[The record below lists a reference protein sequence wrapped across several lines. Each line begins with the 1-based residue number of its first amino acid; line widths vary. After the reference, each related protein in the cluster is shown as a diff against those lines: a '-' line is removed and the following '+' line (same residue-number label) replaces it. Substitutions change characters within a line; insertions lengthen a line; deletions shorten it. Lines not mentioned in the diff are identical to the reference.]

1 MDRKQLWIDFTA
13 SGLIPQPNQA
23 TQDRVFGTLAE
34 QKRGYEVYKVVH
46 ATLTSNADRE
56 IDYDNW
62 SQIVRN
68 QPTNLRPLL
77 SLKANV
83 KACADCVP
91 VLCYFFL
98 NIHLSGKSQVDGVVA
113 AELNNTVTF
122 AYISEAKRILHDIYL
137 NTWTRPLSKS
147 EDQGSNPIVGGIS
160 ERLLELSMGTLADGV
175 DLFKTNQNDTKSYG
189 DFILMCLPNNLW
201 ISVKTK
207 FSRERLLSSGF
218 SNDLVGAGFFTDI
231 DGFTAID
238 KIRNYKK
245 AGCLAIYL
253 PDTPVDPEQFS
264 QQINTYDEVNR
275 YFIDNNIPMPVNING
290 TPFLRKI
297 SKLGSD
303 FERLK
308 LQPVQKRSAIT
319 F

>member
-1 MDRKQLWIDFTA
+1 MDRKQLWTDFTTN
-13 SGLIPQPNQA
+13 GLIPLPNQA
-23 TQDRVFGTLAE
+23 TQDNIFGTMVGK
-34 QKRGYEVYKVVH
+34 KRAYEVYKVVH
-46 ATLTSNADRE
+46 ATLTSNVDRE

-62 SQIVRN
+62 SQIVSN
-68 QPTNLRPLL
+68 QPTNLRATL
-77 SLKANV
+77 SEKANV

-98 NIHLSGKSQVDGVVA
+98 NIHLSGASQVDGVVA

-122 AYISEAKRILHDIYL
+122 ADISEAKRILHDIYL
-137 NTWTRPLSKS
+137 NAWTRPLSNS
-147 EDQGSNPIVGGIS
+147 ERQGSNPIVGGIS

-218 SNDLVGAGFFTDI
+218 SNDLVGVGFFTDI
-231 DGFTAID
+231 DGFTSLH

-245 AGCLAIYL
+245 AGFLAIYL

-264 QQINTYDEVNR
+264 QQINTYDEVIR
-275 YFIDNNIPMPVNING
+275 CFIDENIPMPVNINN

-297 SKLGSD
+297 SECGSD

-308 LQPVQKRSAIT
+308 LQPMQKRSAIG

>member
-1 MDRKQLWIDFTA
+1 MDRKKLWTDFTA
-13 SGLIPQPNQA
+13 NGLIPLPNQA
-23 TQDRVFGTLAE
+23 TQDNIFGTRVGK
-34 QKRGYEVYKVVH
+34 KRAYEVYKVVH
-46 ATLTSNADRE
+46 ATLTSNVDRE

-62 SQIVRN
+62 SQIVSN
-68 QPTNLRPLL
+68 QPTNLRATL
-77 SLKANV
+77 SKKDNV

-98 NIHLSGKSQVDGVVA
+98 NIHLSGVSQVDGVVA

-122 AYISEAKRILHDIYL
+122 ADISEAKRILQDIYL
-137 NTWTRPLSKS
+137 NAWTRPLSNS
-147 EDQGSNPIVGGIS
+147 EDQGSNSIVGGIS

-218 SNDLVGAGFFTDI
+218 SNDLVGVGFFTDI
-231 DGFTAID
+231 KEFTSLH

-245 AGCLAIYL
+245 AGFLAIYL

-297 SKLGSD
+297 SELGSD

-308 LQPVQKRSAIT
+308 LQPIQKRSAIG